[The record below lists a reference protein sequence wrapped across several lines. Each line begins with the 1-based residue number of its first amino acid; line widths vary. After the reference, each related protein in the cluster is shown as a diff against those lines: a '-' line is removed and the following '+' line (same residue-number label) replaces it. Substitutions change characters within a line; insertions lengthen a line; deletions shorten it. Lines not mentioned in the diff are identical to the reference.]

1 MTEQKENLTAT
12 PKAEK
17 EQASPA
23 KTAAN
28 EDLLIPVKFNKET
41 KNISLTKAAELIQKG
56 MKYDII
62 KNDYEALK
70 ALAKGENKSV
80 SDFLILLK
88 TEKAEERKKQLTE
101 KCGGDAELAEHFL
114 ALEQGNSSETDN
126 GFAEIKKYFPEI
138 NSPEQ
143 LPDTVLECCEE
154 KGTKLLDEYLR
165 FLLIENREKQKA
177 EAENR
182 KADKRSLGSLKNKGG
197 AIDPEAA
204 EFLKGLWK

>member
-12 PKAEK
+12 PEAEK

-23 KTAAN
+23 NTAAN

-41 KNISLTKAAELIQKG
+41 KNIPLTKAAELIQKG

-62 KNDYEALK
+62 KNDYEDLK

-101 KCGGDAELAEHFL
+101 KCGGDAE
-114 ALEQGNSSETDN
+114 
-126 GFAEIKKYFPEI
+126 
-138 NSPEQ
+138 
-143 LPDTVLECCEE
+143 
-154 KGTKLLDEYLR
+154 
-165 FLLIENREKQKA
+165 
-177 EAENR
+177 
-182 KADKRSLGSLKNKGG
+182 
-197 AIDPEAA
+197 
-204 EFLKGLWK
+204 